1 MGNAHLFHVIQ
12 QGFSTGKQPAL
23 AACRLPQTTPST
35 PTNSSHRPQSQLT
48 PRPTILNGT
57 TMKTPIA
64 NKQGLLLA
72 NPSMKM
78 TDGTLRL
85 RAWAADNRCQPPP
98 HRLRQSPA
106 PSHDQQKAAP
116 FARPARHR
124 HGRYIKPKHTRHEP
138 TARSAGS
145 RSHCSQAPNRHGS
158 GPPTLRKLK
167 AVKAVCGW

>member
-1 MGNAHLFHVIQ
+1 MLHKTTRSARRCHPRRRDAQVIIKANKRNNARQSQPSMGQAHLLHVIQ
-12 QGFSTGKQPAL
+12 QGFSACKQPTL

-64 NKQGLLLA
+64 NKQRLLLA
-72 NPSMKM
+72 NPAMKM

-85 RAWAADNRCQPPP
+85 RAWAAENRCQPPP

-116 FARPARHR
+116 FARRQDT
-124 HGRYIKPKHTRHEP
+124 GMEET
-138 TARSAGS
+138 
-145 RSHCSQAPNRHGS
+145 
-158 GPPTLRKLK
+158 
-167 AVKAVCGW
+167 